1 MKETLE
7 IILLIVAILGL
18 AACLVN
24 SILLTIDSWKTVKYY
39 KNLHKEYEKT
49 LESMREDCKKLSEN
63 TTK

>member
-1 MKETLE
+1 MKDILE
-7 IILLIVAILGL
+7 IILLVVAILGL
-18 AACLVN
+18 TACLIN

-49 LESMREDCKKLSEN
+49 LESIKEDCKNLSEN

>member
-7 IILLIVAILGL
+7 IILLVVAIVGL
-18 AACLVN
+18 TVCLIN

-49 LESMREDCKKLSEN
+49 LASMREDCKKLSEN